1 MHRLGL
7 SLQTARKK
15 RNNEPK
21 DLKYQ
26 TKEEFKCRLWLDLFL
41 KKIHGR
47 CLSFC
52 TVSLLR
58 LSQIHQLGWSPIFP
72 VQPTSWAQGSNSK
85 NYYLKKYQQKMIQP
99 SLMLQRN
106 HSNHKLKVSRSNF
119 LGSFEHGFD
128 FLGISIA
135 NNRKLSLSVKHNGVR
150 ISNILYSR
158 IKDTEAK
165 NPFKK
170 VNLFFF

>member
-1 MHRLGL
+1 
-7 SLQTARKK
+7 
-15 RNNEPK
+15 
-21 DLKYQ
+21 
-26 TKEEFKCRLWLDLFL
+26 
-41 KKIHGR
+41 
-47 CLSFC
+47 
-52 TVSLLR
+52 
-58 LSQIHQLGWSPIFP
+58 
-72 VQPTSWAQGSNSK
+72 
-85 NYYLKKYQQKMIQP
+85 MIQP

-135 NNRKLSLSVKHNGVR
+135 NNRKLSLSVKHNGV
-150 ISNILYSR
+150 SR